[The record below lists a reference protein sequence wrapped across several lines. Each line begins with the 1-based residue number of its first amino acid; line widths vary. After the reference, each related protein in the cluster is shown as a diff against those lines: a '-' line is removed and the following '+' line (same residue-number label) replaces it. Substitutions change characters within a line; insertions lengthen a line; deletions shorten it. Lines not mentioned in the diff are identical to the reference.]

1 MNVMQYKEIPHVSAP
16 MELLLLADPN
26 EANICSYLD
35 GSWVFAAMSEE
46 KIIGVCVAKK
56 ITDALTEIYN
66 VSVNPGSQ
74 KQGIGTKLLK
84 FTLEQLAQRGVIRVE
99 LGTGTFGY
107 QLTYYQRAGFRVD
120 SVIKNHFIENYP
132 KPIYE
137 NGIQLKDMLRLYIE
151 F

>member
-1 MNVMQYKEIPHVSAP
+1 MNTIQYKEVSQSCAP
-16 MELLLLADPN
+16 MALLLLADPS
-26 EANICSYLD
+26 EENIHSYLND
-35 GSWVFAAMSEE
+35 SWVFAATNGEE
-46 KIIGVCVAKK
+46 IIGVCVAKK
-56 ITDALTEIYN
+56 ITDALAEIYN
-66 VSVNPGSQ
+66 VSVDPSNQ

-84 FTLEQLAQRGVIRVE
+84 FTLELLAQKGIIRVE

-120 SVIKNHFIENYP
+120 SVIKNHFIENYS

-137 NGIQLKDMLRLYIE
+137 DGIQLKDMLRLYIE